1 MKAPGK
7 LDKVGL
13 INYLHEMGQADVR
26 YQLQKRKPIARA
38 VKGLITHRTL
48 NEREFAHAMQGV
60 TITPEILYSLTVH
73 YVRIEVRRLF
83 NE

>member
-13 INYLHEMGQADVR
+13 INYLHEMGQADPR
-26 YQLQKRKPIARA
+26 YQAQQRKSIARA

-48 NEREFAHAMQGV
+48 NEKEFAHAMQGM
-60 TITPEILYSLTVH
+60 TITPEILFSLTVH
-73 YVRIEVRRLF
+73 HNRVEVRRLY